1 MIEISQ
7 NSLMKT
13 TRYLTLFI
21 GLAITPIC
29 VAQNQVTGSDST
41 YYDHWVGEWYQEVDG
56 ELHSEP
62 TFVVKRALY
71 HSSFEEYWMGAG
83 GNFSI
88 AWRAW
93 DSRTRK
99 WDFAWM
105 STDGLFQIWEGKK
118 VDGIWYIY
126 KTFMINDQEV
136 LSRQA
141 FIPENDR
148 TVIRTSEHSS
158 DNGKTWRL
166 RFREIYKQQ

>member
-1 MIEISQ
+1 
-7 NSLMKT
+7 MKT
-13 TRYLTLFI
+13 MKVLTLLI
-21 GLAITPIC
+21 GIVFAQIC
-29 VAQNQVTGSDST
+29 FAQSHVPQNDST
-41 YYDHWVGEWYQEVDG
+41 YYDSWVGEWYKEVDG
-56 ELHSEP
+56 ELSSVP

-83 GNFSI
+83 GNFSM

-93 DSRTRK
+93 DTRTQK

-118 VDGIWYIY
+118 VNGIWYIY
-126 KTFMINDQEV
+126 KIFIINDQEV

-141 FIPENDR
+141 FTPQNDN
-148 TVIRTSEHSS
+148 TLIRTSEHSK

-166 RFREIYKQQ
+166 RFTEKYIKR